1 MPITRSQLLALP
13 SPKPP
18 ARTTGIEGWV
28 QLVASS
34 TRESRRQL
42 APISSNIRARG
53 PEPLQLKSR
62 QPTSR
67 QPTSRQ
73 PKVHQPST
81 SGKRGTKRKS
91 AMHNGQDYTV
101 EEEGEA
107 LINPLKKRGRGRPP
121 KNPVQEAP
129 ILRTISHIDVQ
140 LTTSGSTSQKP
151 SRKSSPRKG
160 AKYIDQP
167 MSTTNVDMKTLETC
181 SPSVTQMTDTE
192 AKQQC
197 QVPTE
202 VIHLLRN
209 ITSIPPGVIPRA
221 LQESTALCF
230 IPRYPT
236 DS

>member
-42 APISSNIRARG
+42 VPISSNIRARG
-53 PEPLQLKSR
+53 PEPLKLKSQ
-62 QPTSR
+62 QPN
-67 QPTSRQ
+67 SRQ
-73 PKVHQPST
+73 PKSHQPTT

-91 AMHNGQDYTV
+91 AMDNDQDYTPV
-101 EEEGEA
+101 DEGEA
-107 LINPLKKRGRGRPP
+107 IMNPQKRGRGRPP
-121 KNPVQEAP
+121 KNPAQAAP
-129 ILRTISHIDVQ
+129 ILRPIPHIDLQ
-140 LTTSGSTSQKP
+140 STTSGSNSQKP

-167 MSTTNVDMKTLETC
+167 RSTTNVDMKTLETC

-202 VIHLLRN
+202 VIRLLKN

-221 LQESTALCF
+221 LQESTALLLHLRCLA
-230 IPRYPT
+230 